1 MTSAPMK
8 VQDRHAFKAIR
19 ADAWGT
25 VVFAAGM
32 LTLEIVCEFEWDI
45 NNVWMINYTNSPY
58 LKGM

>member
-8 VQDRHAFKAIR
+8 VQDRNAFKAIR

-45 NNVWMINYTNSPY
+45 NNVC
-58 LKGM
+58 

>member
-45 NNVWMINYTNSPY
+45 NNVC
-58 LKGM
+58 